1 MNQESNKETK
11 GLTKLKSNFEKTNTL
26 SSKEINSLFGALE
39 DTQTSLEKKSIEFN
53 DLKEIH
59 TILIEHNSTIENE
72 LKQRSDQSEDVSKKL
87 QFILNESKDCV
98 GLINSNFEYEVV
110 NESFTKVFNTTSEN
124 IVGKTVEVLW
134 GEKNDT
140 KQFKKQVK
148 KAFNGNSQF
157 GTFELEINNKRHYFD
172 SNFFPYE
179 IDGKITNVV
188 NTFKD
193 VTKDKELEKKVIQ
206 SQRMNNLGKL
216 ASSIAHDLNNILG
229 PFYLGIKALETKLNH
244 SKESIRI
251 LEILK
256 TNTDRATNLIKQILS
271 FSQGIKGNF
280 LKTDIKF
287 ILTEIQGLIEE
298 TFPKDIQFKLSSKPT
313 LNTIY
318 ADSTQLH
325 QLLLNLCLNAQDAM
339 PKGGKLILSAENCNL
354 KNHKI
359 NTQIINGNFLKLDIK
374 DTGIGMSKSEIAKI
388 FEPFYTTK
396 SLGKGTGLGLSTVT
410 NVIKNHNGHIEV
422 SSTTGKGT
430 RFTIY
435 LPSASGIT
443 IEKAPKIK
451 ISPTKHN
458 NGTILIVDDEKNLR
472 EMIKSVLIENNFT
485 ILEAENGK
493 EALRIFKKNK
503 DSISLVIIDL
513 IMPIMSGADTIK
525 ELIKENPTLSVI
537 AMTGVLLEEG
547 DSSKVIEEHVS
558 GLLYK
563 PFSINALMS
572 YIEELKTPSTS

>member
-1 MNQESNKETK
+1 
-11 GLTKLKSNFEKTNTL
+11 
-26 SSKEINSLFGALE
+26 
-39 DTQTSLEKKSIEFN
+39 
-53 DLKEIH
+53 
-59 TILIEHNSTIENE
+59 
-72 LKQRSDQSEDVSKKL
+72 
-87 QFILNESKDCV
+87 
-98 GLINSNFEYEVV
+98 
-110 NESFTKVFNTTSEN
+110 
-124 IVGKTVEVLW
+124 
-134 GEKNDT
+134 
-140 KQFKKQVK
+140 
-148 KAFNGNSQF
+148 
-157 GTFELEINNKRHYFD
+157 
-172 SNFFPYE
+172 
-179 IDGKITNVV
+179 
-188 NTFKD
+188 
-193 VTKDKELEKKVIQ
+193 
-206 SQRMNNLGKL
+206 
-216 ASSIAHDLNNILG
+216 
-229 PFYLGIKALETKLNH
+229 
-244 SKESIRI
+244 
-251 LEILK
+251 
-256 TNTDRATNLIKQILS
+256 
-271 FSQGIKGNF
+271 
-280 LKTDIKF
+280 
-287 ILTEIQGLIEE
+287 
-298 TFPKDIQFKLSSKPT
+298 
-313 LNTIY
+313 
-318 ADSTQLH
+318 
-325 QLLLNLCLNAQDAM
+325 
-339 PKGGKLILSAENCNL
+339 ENCNL

-563 PFSINALMS
+563 PFSI
-572 YIEELKTPSTS
+572 